1 MTLHDVMQ
9 EDAVAV
15 FCNLD
20 DFAETIV
27 YHKRDGEARSI
38 RAVVDRQSYAGVN
51 EDGGAYVL
59 PLFEIHVA
67 NNATTGITSEEL
79 NLGGDFFEFA
89 DRLGRETDRR
99 SIVRLVSHD
108 EGMLIL
114 ECR

>member
-20 DFAETIV
+20 DFAETLV
-27 YHKRDGEARSI
+27 YHKRDGGARTI

-67 NNATTGITSEEL
+67 NNAETGITSEEL
-79 NLGGDFFEFA
+79 NLGGDFFEFS
-89 DRLGRETDRR
+89 DRIGKDPARR
-99 SIVRLVSHD
+99 AIVRLVSHD

>member
-20 DFAETIV
+20 DFAETLV
-27 YHKRDGEARSI
+27 YHKKDGGARTI
-38 RAVVDRQSYAGVN
+38 RAVVDRQSYAAVT
-51 EDGGAYVL
+51 EAGGAYVL

-79 NLGGDFFEFA
+79 NLGGDFFVFS
-89 DRLGRETDRR
+89 DRIGKRTEERAIT
-99 SIVRLVSHD
+99 SLVSHD